1 MYYVLLSFCVDLLH
15 EACRNVSIDIG
26 RDWESLY
33 MDLKFYPNRNKEKRV
48 KDIEAVK
55 LHSVQRE
62 RTVRQLAFLS
72 LQKWRIFSR
81 NAGIEELI
89 KSLRR
94 LEKFALAHRLEHRF
108 MKSATAQ
115 T

>member
-1 MYYVLLSFCVDLLH
+1 MLLPDLLH
-15 EACRNVSIDIG
+15 EACKNVSVDVG
-26 RDWESLY
+26 RDWEALY
-33 MDLKFYPNRNKEKRV
+33 LDLKFYPTRSKDKRV

-55 LHSVQRE
+55 LHSVRRE
-62 RTVRQLAFLS
+62 KTGRQLAFLA

-81 NAGIEELI
+81 NASIDELV

-94 LEKFALAHRLEHRF
+94 IDKFALAHRLEHRF
-108 MKSATAQ
+108 MKSATAK